1 MVGSGPN
8 GLAAAITLA
17 ERGLSVLV
25 REANDTIGG
34 GARSGALTLPGYVH
48 DLCSAV
54 HPLGAASP
62 FLRTLP
68 LAEHGLEWIF
78 PPAEVVHPL
87 DDGTAIVVERSVEAT
102 AAGLAIDAGA
112 YRRLIGRFAADWP
125 KLEREVLGPLV
136 HVPRHPIALGRFGL
150 AALLPATALARLAFR
165 GQRARALLA
174 GGAAHSMLPLG
185 RPASASFGLVLLV
198 LAHAVGWPVPRG
210 GAQRIADALASYLC
224 SLGGEIETGAPVESL
239 RELSARAVI
248 CDVTPRE
255 LARLASAQL
264 PSGYRKRLTQYR
276 YGPGAF
282 KVDYALDAPIPW
294 EAPACAGSACLHLG
308 GTLEEIAASERRPW
322 AGHAPERPF
331 VILAQPSLF
340 DPSRAPAG
348 KHTAWAYCHV
358 PNGSKLD
365 LTERIEAQIE
375 RFAPGFGGHVLAR
388 RAHAPADLEAANR
401 NLVGGDING
410 GAQDLAQLVFRPTA
424 RTVPYS
430 TPVPGLFL
438 CSSSTPPGG
447 GVHGMCGRRAAKAAL
462 RAVFQR

>member
-1 MVGSGPN
+1 VVGSGPN
-8 GLAAAITLA
+8 GLAAGITLA

-25 REANDTIGG
+25 REANDRIGG
-34 GARSGALTLPGYVH
+34 GARSAELTLPGYVH

-54 HPLGAASP
+54 HPLAAASP
-62 FLRTLP
+62 FFRTLP
-68 LAEHGLEWIF
+68 LEEHGLEWIF

-87 DDGTAIVVERSVEAT
+87 DDGTAVVVERSVEET
-102 AAGLAIDAGA
+102 ALGLGGDAAA
-112 YRRLIGRFAADWP
+112 YRRLIGRSAADWP
-125 KLEREVLGPLV
+125 KLERELLGPLV
-136 HVPRHPIALGRFGL
+136 HMPRHPVALGRFGL
-150 AALLPATALARLAFR
+150 AALLPASALARLAFR

-185 RPASASFGLVLLV
+185 RAASASFGLVLLV
-198 LAHAVGWPVPRG
+198 LGHAVGWPVPRG
-210 GAQRIADALASYLC
+210 GAQRIADALASHLR

-239 RELSARAVI
+239 RELEARAVL

-255 LARLASAQL
+255 LARLAGIQL
-264 PSGYRKRLTQYR
+264 PSAYRERLERFR

-294 EAPACAGSACLHLG
+294 AAPACARSACVHLG
-308 GTLEEIAASERRPW
+308 GTLDEIAASEQGPW
-322 AGHAPERPF
+322 AGRAPERPF

-340 DPSRAPAG
+340 DLSRAPLG

-358 PNGSKLD
+358 PNGSELD
-365 LTERIEAQIE
+365 MTERIEAQIE
-375 RFAPGFGGHVLAR
+375 RFAPGFRNHVVAL
-388 RAHAPADLEAANR
+388 RAHAPADLQAANR

-410 GAQDLAQLVFRPTA
+410 GAQDLAQLVFRPI
-424 RTVPYS
+424 RRRVPYS

-447 GVHGMCGRRAAKAAL
+447 GVHGMCGRRAAQAAL
-462 RAVFQR
+462 RAVF

>member
-34 GARSGALTLPGYVH
+34 GTRSAELTLPGYVH

-62 FLRTLP
+62 FFRTLA
-68 LAEHGLEWIF
+68 LEEHGLEWIF
-78 PPAEVVHPL
+78 PAAEVVHPL
-87 DDGTAIVVERSVEAT
+87 DDGTAIVVERSIEAT
-102 AAGLAIDAGA
+102 AAGLGGDAGA
-112 YRRLIGRFAADWP
+112 YRKLIGLFAADWP
-125 KLEREVLGPLV
+125 KLEREVLGPLI
-136 HVPRHPIALGRFGL
+136 HVPRHPIALARFGVT
-150 AALLPATALARLAFR
+150 ALLPAEVLARLAFR
-165 GQRARALLA
+165 GESARALLA

-185 RPASASFGLVLLV
+185 RAASASFGLVLLV

-210 GAQRIADALASYLC
+210 GAQRIADALASHLR

-239 RELSARAVI
+239 RELSARAIV

-255 LARLASAQL
+255 LTRLAGAQL
-264 PSGYRKRLTQYR
+264 PRAYRERLERYR
-276 YGPGAF
+276 YGPGVF
-282 KVDYALDAPIPW
+282 KVDYALSGPIPW
-294 EAPACAGSACLHLG
+294 TAPACARSACVHLG
-308 GTLEEIAASERRPW
+308 GTLDEIAASESGPW
-322 AGHAPERPF
+322 VGRVPERPF

-340 DPSRAPAG
+340 DSSRAPES

-358 PNGSKLD
+358 PNGSD
-365 LTERIEAQIE
+365 CDMTERIEAQIE
-375 RFAPGFGGHVLAR
+375 RFAPGFRSHVVAR
-388 RAHAPADLEAANR
+388 KAQAPADLEASNR
-401 NLVGGDING
+401 NHVGGDING
-410 GAQDLAQLVFRPTA
+410 GAQDLAQLAFRPTP
-424 RTVPYS
+424 RRVPYS

-447 GVHGMCGRRAAKAAL
+447 GVHGLCGHRAARAAL
-462 RAVFQR
+462 RAVF

>member
-1 MVGSGPN
+1 VVGSGPN
-8 GLAAAITLA
+8 GLAAAITIA

-34 GARSGALTLPGYVH
+34 GARSAELTLPGYVH

-62 FLRTLP
+62 FFRTLP
-68 LAEHGLEWIF
+68 LEEHGLEWIF

-87 DDGTAIVVERSVEAT
+87 DDGTATVVERSVEAT
-102 AAGLAIDAGA
+102 AAGLGSDAGA
-112 YRRLIGRFAADWP
+112 YRTLIGRFTADWP
-125 KLEREVLGPLV
+125 KLEREVFGPLV
-136 HVPRHPIALGRFGL
+136 HVPRHPVALGRFGL

-165 GQRARALLA
+165 GQRARALFA

-185 RPASASFGLVLLV
+185 RAASASFGLVLLV

-210 GAQRIADALASYLC
+210 GAQRIVDALASHLR

-239 RELSARAVI
+239 RELAARAVI

-255 LARLASAQL
+255 LARLAGGQL
-264 PSGYRKRLTQYR
+264 PSAYRERLARYR
-276 YGPGAF
+276 YGPGVF
-282 KVDYALDAPIPW
+282 KLDYALDTPIPW
-294 EAPACAGSACLHLG
+294 EAPSCARAACVHLG
-308 GTLEEIAASERRPW
+308 GTLDEIAASERGPW
-322 AGHAPERPF
+322 VGRAPERPF

-340 DPSRAPAG
+340 DPSRAPQG

-358 PNGSKLD
+358 PNGSELD
-365 LTERIEAQIE
+365 MTERIEAQIE
-375 RFAPGFGGHVLAR
+375 RFAPGFRSHVVAR
-388 RAHAPADLEAANR
+388 RAHAPADLQAANR

-424 RTVPYS
+424 RRVPYS

-447 GVHGMCGRRAAKAAL
+447 GVHGMCGRRAAEAAL
-462 RAVFQR
+462 RAIF